1 MVSGID
7 LSRGPRD
14 TGDQS
19 GGLSDGGRVRTAG
32 SSRRSEHRHPAT
44 RRSRARMT
52 GAAILGTEQASKN
65 SYVLLHV
72 GNRRFA
78 LRSEL
83 VEELAPPVRLH
94 HFPNTTALVAGVIV
108 RRGRIV
114 PVYDVS
120 RVLCGRE
127 SSVHRFYLVARR
139 KFGKESEASAIPVN
153 GECELTNSELV
164 AAGSDDAAYF
174 SGSLQVGE
182 EEIKVLNL
190 EPLVSASTEAAPT
203 AGKAEGRQGTRWPAD
218 R

>member
-1 MVSGID
+1 MVSRAD
-7 LSRGPRD
+7 VSRGP
-14 TGDQS
+14 GDS
-19 GGLSDGGRVRTAG
+19 GDPSGWISDGGRIRATG
-32 SSRRSEHRHPAT
+32 SGGCGQRCHATNGRS
-44 RRSRARMT
+44 ST
-52 GAAILGTEQASKN
+52 GMSAVEQGSKR

-78 LRSEL
+78 LRSES

-139 KFGKESEASAIPVN
+139 DFGNESEPSAIPVN
-153 GECELTNSELV
+153 GECELSNSKLIPAENGE
-164 AAGSDDAAYF
+164 AAHFAGSLDVA
-174 SGSLQVGE
+174 GE
-182 EEIKVLNL
+182 KIQVLNL
-190 EPLVSASTEAAPT
+190 EALVSASAEAAPT
-203 AGKAEGRQGTRWPAD
+203 AGNAEARQ
-218 R
+218 